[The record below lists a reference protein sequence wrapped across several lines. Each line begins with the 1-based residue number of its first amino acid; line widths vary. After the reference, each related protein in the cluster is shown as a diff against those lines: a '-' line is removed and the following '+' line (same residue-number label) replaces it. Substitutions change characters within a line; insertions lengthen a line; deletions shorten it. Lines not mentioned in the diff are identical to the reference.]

1 MTEQQQRELAAGL
14 KALADS
20 ARDATPSPH
29 VEQAIL
35 RAAREHGS
43 TSHARL
49 RLPQRKGAASYG
61 EVSPQRAP
69 EFIAR
74 VGGSH
79 GARFLPLAAALLLA
93 IGGAVWTAR
102 GVPPARP
109 APLEPAGF
117 VALPE
122 AAGLPQIESANI
134 VRVSLPVAAL
144 PAYGVAVTDLKTES
158 VEAEL
163 LVAQDGQARAIRLVT
178 DSSD

>member
-1 MTEQQQRELAAGL
+1 MNEHQQRELAAGL
-14 KALADS
+14 KALAES
-20 ARDATPSPH
+20 TRAAAASPH
-29 VEQAIL
+29 VEQVVLA
-35 RAAREHGS
+35 AARPS
-43 TSHARL
+43 ASR
-49 RLPQRKGAASYG
+49 RKPQPWAKL
-61 EVSPQRAP
+61 
-69 EFIAR
+69 
-74 VGGSH
+74 
-79 GARFLPLAAALLLA
+79 LPLAAGLVLMTGAAL
-93 IGGAVWTAR
+93 WTAR
-102 GVPPARP
+102 MVPPAP
-109 APLEPAGF
+109 PSPIEPAGF